1 MNFKQIIKFCDIDK
15 PFLAYLYLL
24 EMLDEVVGKD
34 EGRSGKNNWVR
45 LMKEDNLA
53 RILVKVKEEKWPI
66 AKESGGKIE
75 K

>member
-1 MNFKQIIKFCDIDK
+1 
-15 PFLAYLYLL
+15 
-24 EMLDEVVGKD
+24 MLDEVVGKD

>member
-1 MNFKQIIKFCDIDK
+1 
-15 PFLAYLYLL
+15 
-24 EMLDEVVGKD
+24 MLDEVLGKD
-34 EGRSGKNNWVR
+34 GGRSGENNWFWLV
-45 LMKEDNLA
+45 KQDYLA